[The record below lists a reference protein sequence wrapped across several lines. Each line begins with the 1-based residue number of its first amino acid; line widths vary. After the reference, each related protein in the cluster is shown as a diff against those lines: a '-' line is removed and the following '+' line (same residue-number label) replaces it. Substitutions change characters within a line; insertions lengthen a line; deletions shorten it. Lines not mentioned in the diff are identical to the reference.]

1 MESSAQKPAKT
12 RFFLQVM
19 IYLAIVVLFFIL
31 PPLGAITPEGMRLM
45 GLFIA
50 FIYGLTVTSD
60 VWPSLVTLIL
70 LPLTQLTTFAGVI
83 SASFGNDTYIFM
95 MLSLVLVAYME
106 TSGAAAFVATWLL
119 KRSALKGHPWRL
131 MGMLLFVCWLL
142 SSFVNA
148 IAGMML
154 TWVFLYEIFAQCHYQ
169 PFEKFPSLLMLGTCV
184 VGGLGL
190 STLPWGNNSVV
201 ILNAFTNMTGL
212 EVNYFLYMGYSIP
225 YAIAVIVLYLL
236 MCKFL
241 FRVDI
246 QNLASFDPDK
256 LSVQSQKLTTAIKLA
271 LGAMVALILLILLP
285 SCFPADSAIALFSS
299 RFGLSGKLLAVFCVL
314 QLIQLDGQPACAF
327 VQNAK
332 KGVDWKLMMVVANIL
347 TFSAL
352 IGSEKAGISAFLED
366 VLAPLFIGKPAFV
379 FIVLAAIATV
389 ICTNFMVNKIIAV
402 LMISMTMPIAVAL
415 GINPIQMACLYT
427 VICTVAFILPS
438 ASQSAFVLFSNT
450 QWVRASY
457 VYQYGLPVI
466 IMMTVVHI
474 LWNLVYFS
482 LV

>member
-1 MESSAQKPAKT
+1 MQPSTDPKARRRFLTQVIIYAFIVIL
-12 RFFLQVM
+12 FFL
-19 IYLAIVVLFFIL
+19 L
-31 PPLGAITPEGMRLM
+31 PPLGAVTPAGMRLL

-50 FIYGLTVTSD
+50 FIYGLTVSTD
-60 VWPSLVTLIL
+60 VWPSLATLVL
-70 LPLTQLTTFAGVI
+70 LPFSSLTTFGGVI
-83 SASFGNDTYIFM
+83 TLSFGNDTYIFM

-106 TSGAAAFVATWLL
+106 TSGAASFVATWLL
-119 KRSALKGHPWRL
+119 KRPALKGHPWRL
-131 MGMLLFVCWLL
+131 MAMLLFVCWLL

-154 TWVFLYEIFAQCHYQ
+154 TWVFLYEIFSQCQYK
-169 PFEKFPSLLMLGTCV
+169 PFEKFPSLIMLGTCV

-212 EVNYFLYMGYSIP
+212 QVDYFLYMGYSVP
-225 YAIAVIVLYLL
+225 YAIVVIFLYLL
-236 MCKFL
+236 MCKWL

-256 LSVQSQKLTTAIKLA
+256 LSVQSQKLTPAIKLA
-271 LGAMVALILLILLP
+271 LCSMAALILLILLP
-285 SCFPADSAIALFSS
+285 SCFPADSAVVSLSKQ
-299 RFGLSGKLLAVFCVL
+299 FGLSGKLLLVFAVL
-314 QLIQLDGQPACAF
+314 QLLHIDGEPACSF
-327 VQNAK
+327 VKNAK
-332 KGVDWKLMMVVANIL
+332 KGVDWKLMMVVPNIL

-352 IGSEKAGISAFLED
+352 IGHEKAGISAFLED
-366 VLAPLFIGKPAFV
+366 VLAPLFIGKPAFI

-402 LMISMTMPIAVAL
+402 LMISMTMPIATAL
-415 GINPIQMACLYT
+415 GIDPIQMACLYT

-450 QWVRASY
+450 EWVRASY
-457 VYQYGLPVI
+457 VYKYGLPVI

-474 LWNLVYFS
+474 LWNLLYFS
-482 LV
+482 IV

>member
-1 MESSAQKPAKT
+1 MESTTDSSARR
-12 RFFLQVM
+12 RFIVQVL
-19 IYLAIVVLFFIL
+19 IYAAIVVLFFLL
-31 PPLGAITPEGMRLM
+31 PPLGAITVEGMRLL

-50 FIYGLTVTSD
+50 FIYGLTVSSD
-60 VWPSLVTLIL
+60 VWPSLVTLVL
-70 LPLTQLTTFAGVI
+70 LPLSGLTTFGGVI
-83 SASFGNDTYIFM
+83 TASFGNDTYIFM

-106 TSGAAAFVATWLL
+106 TSGAASFVAAWLL
-119 KRSALKGHPWRL
+119 KRPWLKGHPWRL
-131 MGMLLFVCWLL
+131 ICMLLFVCWLL

-154 TWVFLYEIFAQCHYQ
+154 TWVFLYEIFAQCNYQ
-169 PFEKFPSLLMLGTCV
+169 PFEKFPSLIMLGTCV

-212 EVNYFLYMGYSIP
+212 KVNYFLYMGYSIP
-225 YAIAVIVLYLL
+225 YAIVVILLYLAL
-236 MCKFL
+236 CKWL
-241 FRVDI
+241 FRVDVTH
-246 QNLASFDPDK
+246 LATFDPDK
-256 LSVQSQKLTTAIKLA
+256 LSVQTPKLTSSSKLA
-271 LGAMVALILLILLP
+271 LLAMAALILLILLP
-285 SCFPADSAIALFSS
+285 SCFPADSAVVSLSN
-299 RFGLSGKLLAVFCVL
+299 RFGLSGKLLLIFAVL
-314 QLIQLDGQPACAF
+314 QLIHLDGQPACAF
-327 VQNAK
+327 VVNAK

-352 IGSEKAGISAFLED
+352 IGNEKAGISAFLED
-366 VLAPLFIGKPAFV
+366 VLAPLFLGKPAFV
-379 FIVLAAIATV
+379 FIVLAAVATV
-389 ICTNFMVNKIIAV
+389 VCTNFMVNKIIAV
-402 LMISMTMPIAVAL
+402 LMISMTIPIATAL
-415 GINPIQMACLYT
+415 GIDPVQMACLYT

-457 VYQYGLPVI
+457 VYKYGLPVI

-474 LWNLVYFS
+474 LWNLLYFA